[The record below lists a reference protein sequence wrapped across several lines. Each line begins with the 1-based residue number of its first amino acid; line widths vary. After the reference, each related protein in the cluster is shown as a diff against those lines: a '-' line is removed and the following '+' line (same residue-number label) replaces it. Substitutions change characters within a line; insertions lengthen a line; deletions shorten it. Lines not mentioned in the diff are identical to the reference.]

1 MADPAYPVNVTA
13 GQWNLVAANAA
24 SGFIHRKS
32 TTPNVYLQTYRA
44 AGSPAPTT
52 DDEGVKMFIDNPE
65 TEIIGATAAID
76 VYVWPINENGILRVD
91 I

>member
-13 GQWNLVAANAA
+13 NQWNLVAANTA
-24 SGFIHRKS
+24 SGFIHRKK

-44 AGSPAPTT
+44 AGGAAPTT
-52 DDEGVKMFIDNPE
+52 IDEGVKMFIDNPE
-65 TEIIGATAAID
+65 TETISATSAID
-76 VYVWPINENGILRVD
+76 VYVWPVNVDGILRVD